1 MRKKPPTLA
10 LALVLLVTTCLPPTA
25 WAPNKNVSLTLA
37 WVDLGRIVPAV
48 NSKRQSGAYVSAQ
61 LAF

>member
-1 MRKKPPTLA
+1 MGSNPSA
-10 LALVLLVTTCLPPTA
+10 LGAGLKEDDWSDVFIA

-37 WVDLGRIVPAV
+37 HVELGRIVPAV
-48 NSKRQSGAYVSAQ
+48 VTRRQRGAYLSAQ